1 MTGLHRERALKWADL
16 LFKAV
21 ILGLLIALA
30 LLLPRQAKPA
40 AASAPQEMNV
50 MNVTATR
57 SGAADST
64 ILDLRRAA

>member
-30 LLLPRQAKPA
+30 LLLPRNAKPA
-40 AASAPQEMNV
+40 AASASQIL
-50 MNVTATR
+50 TAMAAG
-57 SGAADST
+57 SGPVEPVAAHQGT
-64 ILDLRRAA
+64 VL